1 MSEYACLDNQELE
14 LERDK
19 IRQLFQPEILER
31 KATIFKIL
39 GDLNRVK
46 IVELLMNYDKLCVYE
61 ISQFIGA
68 SVATTSHHLITL
80 KNHHIINSEKEGKHV
95 IYSMSDE
102 IIGELVQIANG
113 LNISCPTKRLPK

>member
-19 IRQLFQPEILER
+19 IRKLFQSEILER

-80 KNHHIINSEKEGKHV
+80 KNHRIINSEKEGKHV

-102 IIGELVQIANG
+102 VIGELVQIANG
-113 LNISCPTKRLPK
+113 LNLACPTKRLPK